1 MQTFTAEWKDFRGS
15 NLKNQETRVRTLIA
29 PLGGTK
35 GAVQVRSVPYSVNPR
50 LLWLLDTL

>member
-29 PLGGTK
+29 PLGVTK